1 MLAKIANANAPL
13 QVLRGGCKFF
23 ASKLAPTGDRV
34 TQDSKKKQY
43 KEKERFM
50 KTTIKLGLIA
60 YCLTVPFG
68 AQALEFAGYLRS
80 GVGTSTGSGKQQCFQ
95 LPGAQTKY
103 RLGNECE
110 QYAELE
116 LRQDLLTL
124 DDGSVFSVD
133 AMASLYNKYDRAL
146 KFQGENNGS
155 ARMPQMYAQWSNLPS
170 LNGGSLWAGRRYYK
184 RNDIHISDFYYW
196 NQSATG
202 GGIEDVLIGG
212 LKYSYALSRKDNLYQ
227 KEYATRHDF
236 NVAGFKTNP
245 GGELELGL
253 SYIAKAG
260 GRDTNSGWALTAQH
274 VQAAFL
280 GGKNKFALQYGEG
293 PGTGLGYTG
302 NTALDKSS
310 KSYRAVEFFDW
321 QVTPRF
327 GGQVEAVY
335 QKDVRPGRQDQNWM
349 SLGVR
354 PAYALSEQFKLV
366 TELGHDQVEATG
378 GTRKL
383 SKFTFAP
390 TWSPKGPEF
399 WARPEVRLYY
409 TYASWNKAAKRA
421 ANELA
426 AGSALSDTG
435 AYGTARHGSNVG
447 VQVEYWWK

>member
-1 MLAKIANANAPL
+1 MKSSLNHSICIASLCLLAPL
-13 QVLRGGCKFF
+13 SVN
-23 ASKLAPTGDRV
+23 
-34 TQDSKKKQY
+34 
-43 KEKERFM
+43 
-50 KTTIKLGLIA
+50 
-60 YCLTVPFG
+60 
-68 AQALEFAGYLRS
+68 ALEFAGYLRS
-80 GVGTSTGSGKQQCFQ
+80 GVGNSLNGGKQSCFK
-95 LPGAQTKY
+95 LPGAEAKY

-116 LRQDLLTL
+116 LRQDVYSF
-124 DDGSVFSVD
+124 DDGSVLSVD
-133 AMASLYNKYDRAL
+133 GMASLYNQYDRQL
-146 KFQGENNGS
+146 TFQGDNGS
-155 ARMPQMYAQWSNLPS
+155 ARLPQLYAQWSNLPS

-202 GGIEDVLIGG
+202 GGIEDVLIGD

-253 SYIAKAG
+253 SYIEQAG
-260 GRDTNSGWALTAQH
+260 GRDTHSGWALTAQH

-302 NTALDKSS
+302 NTALERSS

-335 QKDVRPGRQDQNWM
+335 QKDVRPGSQDQTWM
-349 SLGVR
+349 SIGVR
-354 PAYALSEQFKLV
+354 PAYAISEQFKLV
-366 TELGHDQVEATG
+366 TELGHDQVDASG

-390 TWSPKGPEF
+390 TWSPKGPDF

-409 TYASWNKAAKRA
+409 TYATWNEAAKRA

-435 AYGTARHGSNVG
+435 SYGTARHGSNFG

>member
-1 MLAKIANANAPL
+1 
-13 QVLRGGCKFF
+13 
-23 ASKLAPTGDRV
+23 
-34 TQDSKKKQY
+34 
-43 KEKERFM
+43 M
-50 KTTIKLGLIA
+50 KTTINRSLAVAGF
-60 YCLTVPFG
+60 CLALPPTS
-68 AQALEFAGYLRS
+68 QALEFGGYLRS
-80 GVGTSTGSGKQQCFQ
+80 GVGTSVNSSGQSCFQ

-110 QYAELE
+110 QYGELE
-116 LRQDLLTL
+116 LRQDLYTL
-124 DDGSVFSVD
+124 DDGSVLSVD
-133 AMASLYNKYDRAL
+133 GMASLYNRYDRSPTF
-146 KFQGENNGS
+146 KDDNGS
-155 ARMPQMYAQWSNLPS
+155 IRLPQAYAQWSAMPA

-202 GGIEDVLIGG
+202 GGIEDVLIGD
-212 LKYSYALSRKDNLYQ
+212 LKYSYAISRKDNLYQ

-253 SYIAKAG
+253 SYIEQAG
-260 GRDTNSGWALTAQH
+260 GRDTHSGWALTAQH

-302 NTALDKSS
+302 NTALERSS

-335 QKDVRPGRQDQNWM
+335 QKDVRPGSQDQTWM
-349 SLGVR
+349 SIGVR
-354 PAYALSEQFKLV
+354 PAYAISEQFKLV
-366 TELGHDQVEATG
+366 TELGHDQVDASG

-390 TWSPKGPEF
+390 TWSPKGPDF

-409 TYASWNKAAKRA
+409 TYATWNEAAKRA

-435 AYGTARHGSNVG
+435 SYGTARHGSNFG

>member
-1 MLAKIANANAPL
+1 
-13 QVLRGGCKFF
+13 
-23 ASKLAPTGDRV
+23 
-34 TQDSKKKQY
+34 
-43 KEKERFM
+43 M
-50 KTTIKLGLIA
+50 KTIINRNLVVSCVCLGL
-60 YCLTVPFG
+60 PFS

-80 GVGTSTGSGKQQCFQ
+80 GLGSSVNSSSQSCFQ
-95 LPGAQTKY
+95 LPGAQAKY

-133 AMASLYNKYDRAL
+133 GMASLYNKYDRDL
-146 KFQGENNGS
+146 RFQGDDHGS
-155 ARMPQMYAQWSNLPS
+155 ARMPQMYAQWSNMPS

-202 GGIEDVLIGG
+202 GGIEDVLIGD
-212 LKYSYALSRKDNLYQ
+212 LKYSYAFSRKDNLYQ
-227 KEYATRHDF
+227 KDYINRHDF
-236 NVAGFKTNP
+236 NVAGFKTNTD
-245 GGELELGL
+245 GELEFGF
-253 SYIAKAG
+253 SYIDAPQR
-260 GRDTNSGWALTAQH
+260 RDTHQGWAITAQH
-274 VQAAFL
+274 VQKNFL

-302 NTALDKSS
+302 DPHLDTSN

-335 QKDVRPGRQDQNWM
+335 QKDIRPDGQDQTWM

-354 PAYALSEQFKLV
+354 PSYAITEQFKLV
-366 TELGHDQVEATG
+366 TELGHDQVEAPG

-390 TWSPKGPEF
+390 TWSPKGPDF

-409 TYASWNKAAKRA
+409 TYASWNKAAQRA

-435 AYGTARHGSNVG
+435 AFGNALNGANFG

>member
-1 MLAKIANANAPL
+1 MKITISRRLAMSC
-13 QVLRGGCKFF
+13 VC
-23 ASKLAPTGDRV
+23 
-34 TQDSKKKQY
+34 
-43 KEKERFM
+43 
-50 KTTIKLGLIA
+50 LGL
-60 YCLTVPFG
+60 PFS

-80 GVGTSTGSGKQQCFQ
+80 GMGSSVNSSSQSCFQ
-95 LPGAQTKY
+95 LPGAPSKY

-133 AMASLYNKYDRAL
+133 GMASLYNKYDHNPS
-146 KFQGENNGS
+146 FDGDNGTV
-155 ARMPQMYAQWSNLPS
+155 RMPQMYAQWSNLPS

-196 NQSATG
+196 NQSGTG
-202 GGIEDVLIGG
+202 GGIEDVKIGD
-212 LKYSYALSRKDNLYQ
+212 LKYSYAFSRKDNLYQ
-227 KEYATRHDF
+227 KDYINRHDF
-236 NVAGFKTNP
+236 NVAGFKVNP
-245 GGELELGL
+245 DGELEFGA
-253 SYIAKAG
+253 SYIDAPDR
-260 GRDTNSGWALTAQH
+260 RDTHQGWAITAQH
-274 VQAAFL
+274 VQKNFL

-302 NTALDKSS
+302 DTTLDSS
-310 KSYRAVEFFDW
+310 NKSYRAVEFFDW

-327 GGQVEAVY
+327 GGQIEAVY
-335 QKDVRPGRQDQNWM
+335 QKDIRPDGQGQTWM

-354 PAYALSEQFKLV
+354 PSYAITEQFKLV
-366 TELGHDQVEATG
+366 TELGHDQIEATG

-390 TWSPKGPEF
+390 TWSPKGADF

-409 TYASWNKAAKRA
+409 TYASWNAAAQRA

-435 AYGTARHGSNVG
+435 AFGSALHGSNFG

>member
-1 MLAKIANANAPL
+1 
-13 QVLRGGCKFF
+13 
-23 ASKLAPTGDRV
+23 
-34 TQDSKKKQY
+34 
-43 KEKERFM
+43 M

-60 YCLTVPFG
+60 SCLTVPFG

-116 LRQDLLTL
+116 LRQDLLTF
-124 DDGSVFSVD
+124 DDGSVLSVD

-302 NTALDKSS
+302 NTTLDKSS

-327 GGQVEAVY
+327 GGQIEAVY
-335 QKDVRPGRQDQNWM
+335 QKDVRPGARTRTGCRSVCVLRMRLVSNSNW
-349 SLGVR
+349 SLSWGTIRSRPPAVR
-354 PAYALSEQFKLV
+354 
-366 TELGHDQVEATG
+366 
-378 GTRKL
+378 
-383 SKFTFAP
+383 
-390 TWSPKGPEF
+390 
-399 WARPEVRLYY
+399 
-409 TYASWNKAAKRA
+409 
-421 ANELA
+421 AN
-426 AGSALSDTG
+426 
-435 AYGTARHGSNVG
+435 
-447 VQVEYWWK
+447 